1 MGKRKQDQAGITRG
15 AANVVKKL
23 RAALGKPSLARKS
36 GMAKFRSS
44 QGKSPETKF
53 FDQNTNTNTI
63 VQTGV
68 VQCINFPIEGADYN
82 NRVGR
87 KIEMTSYQFKGM
99 IAQSAAN
106 FAGAGSGNTAG
117 VINYRVAL
125 VYDKQPTPA
134 TAVTYAQIYNAS
146 GTVLAPYEPRLVDN
160 IERFEVLKEW
170 FGTLDTANRLSVE
183 IDGYVKMSHEVRF
196 NATNGGTVADIT
208 TGALYLVYATDV
220 ATGANNPSIVGV
232 NRVRFRDL

>member
-1 MGKRKQDQAGITRG
+1 MGKGLKRTFSVSESSMPSKKSRKLTSLGSLR
-15 AANVVKKL
+15 KKS
-23 RAALGKPSLARKS
+23 AL
-36 GMAKFRSS
+36 AKFKSV
-44 QGKSPETKF
+44 QGRSPETKF

-63 VQTGV
+63 TQTGV
-68 VQCINFPIEGADYN
+68 VQCINFPVEGADYN

-106 FAGAGSGNTAG
+106 FAAAGSGNTAG
-117 VINYRVAL
+117 VIAYRISL

-134 TAVTYAQIYNAS
+134 TAVTYNAIYNAS

-170 FGTLDTANRLSVE
+170 YGTIDTANKLSQE
-183 IDGYVKMSHEVRF
+183 IDGYVKMNHEVRF
-196 NATNGGTVADIT
+196 NSTNGGTVADIT

-220 ATGANNPSIVGV
+220 ANGANNPMILGV